1 MNRGS
6 RAWSERSRWLSFA
19 LVALVACGGG
29 AGTPQRAVTARAG
42 ADTAQ
47 AGGGGVNDRLLLAS
61 AKAALPPPGVAAA
74 DLPDPPSEGA
84 QAVAQFCTAC
94 HNLPAPAIHSAT
106 DWPSVARRMWLRMEL
121 LPAGLK
127 VPVPTE
133 EQRQAILNY
142 LLSHAL
148 QVSGAALPEGAGRAT
163 FSKMCSRCHALPD
176 PRQHSTADWPA
187 VVMRMEQRMDQ
198 MKVARP
204 GQGQVT
210 EIILYLQEASR
221 RGPAARD

>member
-6 RAWSERSRWLSFA
+6 RAWRERSCWLTFT
-19 LVALVACGGG
+19 LVAVAACGGG
-29 AGTPQRAVTARAG
+29 AGAPQRAATEAAG

-47 AGGGGVNDRLLLAS
+47 QGAGGVNDRLILAS
-61 AKAALPPPGVAAA
+61 AKAALPPPGLTAA
-74 DLPDPPSEGA
+74 DLPDPQSEGA

-94 HNLPAPAIHSAT
+94 HNLPAPTIHAAN

-142 LLSHAL
+142 LLAHAL
-148 QVSGAALPEGAGRAT
+148 QVSGAALPEGPGRST
-163 FSKMCSRCHALPD
+163 FSRMCSRCHALPD
-176 PRQHSTADWPA
+176 PRQHSTADWPT
-187 VVMRMEQRMDQ
+187 VVTRMEQHMDQ
-198 MKVARP
+198 MRVDRP
-204 GQGQVT
+204 SQGQVS

-221 RGPAARD
+221 RK